1 VPLLSA
7 VEEFLRRTN
16 GVKMGRTVPEIIPE
30 FFQAKTEDRASK
42 RYIDQLKHALNR
54 FGEAFPG
61 DILAIQTDDIDRWL
75 RAMKVSPVT
84 RNGILRMIKVFFS
97 FAKSRAYLPKSEA
110 TAVELLSKVKEGET
124 KTEIFT
130 PEQMELLLSN
140 APAHLIPIYAI
151 GGFAG
156 LRTAEIGRLSWT
168 SVNLDRRIIELR
180 AGQAKTASRRIVPIS
195 ENLTCWLKLLP
206 REGMIVPDEDRF
218 RQATAYAKNL
228 ELSWPHNVL
237 RHSYISY
244 RLARLQNANQVALE
258 AGNSPTII
266 FKHYR
271 ELVSREAAEEWFAI
285 TPPEG
290 WTPPRRN
297 VCRRKRLSLT
307 D

>member
-1 VPLLSA
+1 
-7 VEEFLRRTN
+7 
-16 GVKMGRTVPEIIPE
+16 
-30 FFQAKTEDRASK
+30 
-42 RYIDQLKHALNR
+42 
-54 FGEAFPG
+54 
-61 DILAIQTDDIDRWL
+61 
-75 RAMKVSPVT
+75 
-84 RNGILRMIKVFFS
+84 MIKVFFS

-140 APAHLIPIYAI
+140 SPAHLIPIYAI

-195 ENLTCWLKLLP
+195 DNLASWLDQLP

-218 RQATAYAKNL
+218 RQATAFAKKL

-244 RLARLQNANQVALE
+244 RLAHIQNANQVALE

-271 ELVSREAAEEWFAI
+271 ELVSLESAEQWFAI
-285 TPPEG
+285 KPPVN
-290 WTPPRRN
+290 WKPSRPTW
-297 VCRRKRLSLT
+297 CRQKRVYLS

>member
-1 VPLLSA
+1 
-7 VEEFLRRTN
+7 
-16 GVKMGRTVPEIIPE
+16 
-30 FFQAKTEDRASK
+30 
-42 RYIDQLKHALNR
+42 
-54 FGEAFPG
+54 
-61 DILAIQTDDIDRWL
+61 
-75 RAMKVSPVT
+75 
-84 RNGILRMIKVFFS
+84 MIKVFFS

-110 TAVELLSKVKEGET
+110 TAVEVLSKVKEGET

-130 PEQMELLLSN
+130 PEKMELLLSK

-195 ENLTCWLKLLP
+195 ENLACWLKLLP

-244 RLARLQNANQVALE
+244 RLASIQNAHQVALE

-271 ELVSREAAEEWFAI
+271 ELVSREAAEQWFAI